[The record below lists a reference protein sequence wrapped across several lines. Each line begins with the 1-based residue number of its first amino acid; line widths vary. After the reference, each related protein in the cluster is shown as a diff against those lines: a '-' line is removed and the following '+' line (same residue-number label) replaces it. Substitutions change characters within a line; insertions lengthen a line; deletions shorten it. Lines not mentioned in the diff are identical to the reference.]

1 MRRQNPYQLVFK
13 SISTFDGQNQIIGNL
28 LSAIEIGKQTQD
40 SIKKILKK
48 APPVKNIDIESNPEK
63 LFNRNLPGKKDD
75 RDDGNA
81 DDDNDGN
88 YNNDNNNGAAVLDNL
103 QELPDIPKQDP
114 AEMVKIGKPEIE
126 NKEKI
131 LEGLS
136 REKKN

>member
-1 MRRQNPYQLVFK
+1 M
-13 SISTFDGQNQIIGNL
+13 
-28 LSAIEIGKQTQD
+28 
-40 SIKKILKK
+40 IKKILKK
-48 APPVKNIDIESNPEK
+48 APPVKNIDIKSNPEK

-75 RDDGNA
+75 GDDGNA

-88 YNNDNNNGAAVLDNL
+88 YSNDNNNGAAVPDDL
-103 QELPDIPKQDP
+103 QELPDIPKQDS